1 MKHNVVILYRLKVM
15 KNYIR
20 YPFYG
25 TDREINR
32 ELAKLLR
39 EGFIV
44 NVER

>member
-1 MKHNVVILYRLKVM
+1 MKYNVVILYKSKVM

-20 YPFYG
+20 YPFCG
-25 TDREINR
+25 TDREINKKLA
-32 ELAKLLR
+32 ELFR